1 MSFYT
6 PHLDLTS
13 PASSTQGSS
22 SASSTPSSSVLP
34 VTPIDENVALY
45 TPTPPPKDN
54 LSSIPLPQPPSTSSF
69 VRKQYQAAQPSHQRT
84 RSAREI
90 IQQFEAM
97 DAKSLPPKG
106 TGQPQRPH
114 LNSRPAYASSLT
126 ATRMEYNNASM
137 VTYGRPKPWAAVNQ
151 NERASTTDTP
161 YRLPRLLSPL
171 SRARARA
178 QTSQIAPI
186 GSAKPSTPPAADHLK
201 TSLPLTT
208 SHDPIKV
215 VPIKPS
221 TSPSSGGIFGVKSS
235 FQTLLNVFGGGKRKK
250 KIKQAEESSEGEI
263 GFAVNRSGKAIA
275 IHPSSANV
283 RFGNIRHRLICLLMN
298 ISLLPSLL
306 PVGRCENWLSRA
318 PHAK

>member
-6 PHLDLTS
+6 TPTHPDLTS

-34 VTPIDENVALY
+34 VMPIDENVALY
-45 TPTPPPKDN
+45 TPTPPPKDHI
-54 LSSIPLPQPPSTSSF
+54 SSVPLPQPPSTSSF
-69 VRKQYQAAQPSHQRT
+69 VRNRYQAEPSHRRT

-90 IQQFEAM
+90 IQQFEVM
-97 DAKSLPPKG
+97 DAKFPPPKG
-106 TGQPQRPH
+106 TSQPQRPR

-126 ATRMEYNNASM
+126 ATRMEYNNNASM
-137 VTYGRPKPWAAVNQ
+137 VTYGRPKPWAAVNR
-151 NERASTTDTP
+151 NEKASTTDKP

-201 TSLPLTT
+201 TSLPSTT
-208 SHDPIKV
+208 SHDSIKV

-221 TSPSSGGIFGVKSS
+221 TSPSSGGISGVKSS

-263 GFAVNRSGKAIA
+263 GFAVDRSGKAIA

-298 ISLLPSLL
+298 ISLLL